1 MKKINLQTV
10 LILIL
15 GVGTLLSF
23 TNRNV
28 TVQKEFMT
36 IVVTSPDSGKHLTA
50 HVSTNGQDYAKE
62 LIGGQEDSESKGDY
76 DFNPVL
82 QMLQEYQRGG
92 WRIIAS
98 SMEIDE
104 KPEVNDKIINYFF
117 LERKV
122 TEQSK

>member
-10 LILIL
+10 LIVIL
-15 GVGTLLSF
+15 GLGTLLSF
-23 TNRNV
+23 TNRE
-28 TVQKEFMT
+28 TAVQKQFMT
-36 IVVTSPDSGKHLTA
+36 IVVTSQDSAKHLLA
-50 HVSTNGQDYAKE
+50 HVSTNGEDYAKE
-62 LIGGQEDSESKGDY
+62 LINEETKSEGDY

-98 SMEIDE
+98 SIETE
-104 KPEVNDKIINYFF
+104 RKPDVNDKIINYFF